1 MISQHPARP
10 TANINSMPSILL
22 LVGLVVSQQEKTAST
37 HHDLVHGPIHSQDA
51 LGMSWMNVEK
61 QVSVNGII
69 KHVVKYVT

>member
-22 LVGLVVSQQEKTAST
+22 LVGLVVSQQEKNNAPIMTLYMDQFTARMV
-37 HHDLVHGPIHSQDA
+37 LEC
-51 LGMSWMNVEK
+51 LGCP
-61 QVSVNGII
+61 VNGIN